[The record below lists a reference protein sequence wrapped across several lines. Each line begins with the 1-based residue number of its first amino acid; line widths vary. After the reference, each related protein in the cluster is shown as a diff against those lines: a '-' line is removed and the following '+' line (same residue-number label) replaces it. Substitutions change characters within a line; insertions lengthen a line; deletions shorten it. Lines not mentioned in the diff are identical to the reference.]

1 MNNPT
6 PPRREAQTDIDLTTL
21 TQPRPTAGTPTSAP
35 HVGDRA
41 GLRRPDETPTAPP
54 ATEADVVLAKLKEAG
69 LPFIDSTD
77 PTGEC
82 TLSNG
87 EKLTLREL
95 DGLDE
100 TYCERFMDHFEV
112 KPNGAGQS
120 SSLRFMA
127 LLSIDTIN
135 GQEQVPVRHIQQL
148 ERLLRYGRRDLARI
162 VAAYIRLNLTADGS
176 TFRPQG

>member
-1 MNNPT
+1 MNNPH
-6 PPRREAQTDIDLTTL
+6 RREAQTEIDPASLM
-21 TQPRPTAGTPTSAP
+21 QPRPVAGVPTPTP
-35 HVGDRA
+35 RVGDRT
-41 GLRRPDETPTAPP
+41 GLRRPDETPPAPP

-77 PTGEC
+77 PAGEC

-87 EKLTLREL
+87 DKLTLREL

-127 LLSIDTIN
+127 LLSVHEIN

-148 ERLLRYGRRDLARI
+148 ERLLGYSRRDLARI
-162 VAAYIRLNLTADGS
+162 VAAYIKLNLTADGA